1 MKNHSAGGV
10 LRPEREQL
18 LDDLRFLIE
27 AIDRRLPHL
36 DRLGE
41 SQIVADAAELRLR
54 AVNLIE
60 KMESS
65 DSD

>member
-1 MKNHSAGGV
+1 MKNHPAGI
-10 LRPEREQL
+10 LRPEREKL
-18 LDDLRFLIE
+18 LADLRFLIE

-54 AVNLIE
+54 AVDLIE
-60 KMESS
+60 KMESA

>member
-1 MKNHSAGGV
+1 MKNPAGI